1 MSRAVVSTLQL
12 AGLLASLVACDVG
25 EIPIGGGGGSGGPD
39 GNTAALCADRGQI
52 GVAHQHAGGGA
63 THAGE
68 GCIAVGC
75 HLAGTV
81 GVPAFTAAGTVY
93 KADGT
98 TPNGGAAVRV
108 VTGGTTLKG
117 FADDAGN
124 FFITGPITFPAQTN
138 ASACP
143 DTTPMA
149 GAIAQGGGNCNG
161 GAACHQ
167 AGGTQGVIK
176 FQ

>member
-1 MSRAVVSTLQL
+1 MVSVAL
-12 AGLLASLVACDVG
+12 AGLLTVLAACDVG
-25 EIPIGGGGGSGGPD
+25 EVPGPGGGTDAPG
-39 GNTAALCADRGQI
+39 AALCVDRGQV
-52 GVAHQHAGGGA
+52 GAAHLHAGNV

-75 HLAGTV
+75 HLAGSL
-81 GVPAFTAAGTVY
+81 GAGAGAYTAAGTVY

-98 TPNGGAAVRV
+98 TPNGGAVVRV
-108 VTGGTTLKG
+108 VMGSTTLKG

-124 FFITGPITFPAQTN
+124 FFITGAVTFPANTDTT
-138 ASACP
+138 ACP
-143 DTTPMA
+143 DVTRMS
-149 GAIAQGGGNCNG
+149 GALTQGGGNCNG